1 VWTCSPGAIAATA
14 KPRIWPYLRTGSPA
28 AIGAVA
34 SLWPAGTGT
43 FTAIPSTSVPGN
55 RSTRATTTLSAGLRR
70 IVSGG
75 IGGLFSMHKAQKGEQ
90 NTV

>member
-1 VWTCSPGAIAATA
+1 MLAGGDRRDRETEDLAVFAHRLAG
-14 KPRIWPYLRTGSPA
+14 RDR
-28 AIGAVA
+28 AVA
-34 SLWPAGTGT
+34 SLWPAGTGI
-43 FTAIPSTSVPGN
+43 FTAIPSTAAPGN